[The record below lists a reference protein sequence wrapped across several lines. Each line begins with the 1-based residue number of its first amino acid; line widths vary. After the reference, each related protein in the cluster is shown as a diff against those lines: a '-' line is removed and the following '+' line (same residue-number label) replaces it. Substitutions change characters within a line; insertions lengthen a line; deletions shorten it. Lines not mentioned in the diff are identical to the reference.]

1 MGKSKVTIKEI
12 ADMAGVSI
20 ATVSHVINRTR
31 YVRPELVDK
40 IEKIIVETGYQA
52 KIADKERKLLVGR
65 ESTIVAVIP
74 NIEST
79 IYRDMVA
86 YVKQLVSVQGYQFLV
101 AITDNDLK
109 EEAQVLA
116 GLLVNKKVAGIIHA
130 PVSDVASNYTK
141 LIQSGMPFVCVEN
154 RFRGVP
160 RQGSHIQGRG
170 LPAVQRSQECI
181 VLPGEHGQH
190 DEGREDERLF
200 KCTGE
205 VQHQYK

>member
-1 MGKSKVTIKEI
+1 MSKSKVTIKEI

-86 YVKQLVSVQGYQFLV
+86 YMKQIVSVQGYQFLV
-101 AITDNDLK
+101 AITDMIWHIPNSAIVPMNSFLKSIFDTRSMSGRDNSMTIHEYTVISIPAFDSDMLNDFAMSVSK
-109 EEAQVLA
+109 PIGINSDVLNMNA
-116 GLLVNKKVAGIIHA
+116 ETVIPTSGSISFLVNLLFIFI
-130 PVSDVASNYTK
+130 P
-141 LIQSGMPFVCVEN
+141 
-154 RFRGVP
+154 
-160 RQGSHIQGRG
+160 
-170 LPAVQRSQECI
+170 LPNNMWYI
-181 VLPGEHGQH
+181 
-190 DEGREDERLF
+190 
-200 KCTGE
+200 
-205 VQHQYK
+205 

>member
-1 MGKSKVTIKEI
+1 MSKSKVTIKEI

-40 IEKIIVETGYQA
+40 IEKIIVETGYQN

-109 EEAQVLA
+109 E
-116 GLLVNKKVAGIIHA
+116 
-130 PVSDVASNYTK
+130 
-141 LIQSGMPFVCVEN
+141 
-154 RFRGVP
+154 
-160 RQGSHIQGRG
+160 
-170 LPAVQRSQECI
+170 
-181 VLPGEHGQH
+181 
-190 DEGREDERLF
+190 
-200 KCTGE
+200 
-205 VQHQYK
+205 

>member
-1 MGKSKVTIKEI
+1 MIKEKERDMGKSKVTIKEI
-12 ADMAGVSI
+12 ADKAGVSI

-40 IEKIIVETGYQA
+40 IEKIIVETGYQN

-86 YVKQLVSVQGYQFLV
+86 YVEQLVSAQGYQFLV
-101 AITDNDLK
+101 AITDNDFK
-109 EEAQVLA
+109 EETQVLA

-130 PVSDVASNYTK
+130 PVSDVATNYTK
-141 LIQSGMPFVCVEN
+141 LIQSGVPFVCVERN
-154 RFRGVP
+154 ILGT
-160 RQGSHIQGRG
+160 GSRI
-170 LPAVQRSQECI
+170 
-181 VLPGEHGQH
+181 
-190 DEGREDERLF
+190 
-200 KCTGE
+200 
-205 VQHQYK
+205 Y

>member
-1 MGKSKVTIKEI
+1 MSKSKVTIKEI
-12 ADMAGVSI
+12 AEMAGVSI

-40 IEKIIVETGYQA
+40 IEKIIVETGYQN

-101 AITDNDLK
+101 AITDND
-109 EEAQVLA
+109 QGGGA
-116 GLLVNKKVAGIIHA
+116 GACRTSGQQEGCRYHTCAG
-130 PVSDVASNYTK
+130 
-141 LIQSGMPFVCVEN
+141 
-154 RFRGVP
+154 
-160 RQGSHIQGRG
+160 
-170 LPAVQRSQECI
+170 
-181 VLPGEHGQH
+181 
-190 DEGREDERLF
+190 ER
-200 KCTGE
+200 CGI
-205 VQHQYK
+205 